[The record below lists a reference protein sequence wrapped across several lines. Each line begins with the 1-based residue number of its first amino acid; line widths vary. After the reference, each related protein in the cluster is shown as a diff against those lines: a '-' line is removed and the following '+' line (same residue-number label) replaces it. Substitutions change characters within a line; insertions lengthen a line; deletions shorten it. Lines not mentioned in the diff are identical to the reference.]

1 MPIATLNFIEHLS
14 APKRAALTVVCAA
27 LFGAS
32 LTTYVMLMPG
42 NPYIMQVVSSSIK
55 VPALLIICPMVALY
69 PTLFLSR
76 LFEKQLGASSLMTA
90 AFSCI
95 VFSAVFL
102 ACCAPVMA
110 LLNTLGNYTLVIL
123 ASYAA
128 FGAAGLAGT
137 IAFYYK
143 LRRDAVRGL
152 APRSA
157 LKISAIWLVLYGV
170 VCAEVGWSIRPLV
183 GWTGQPFEWYRADS
197 VQLWQQ
203 LFNEVDNLH
212 VGGLAFPTELEEN
225 YRKPTPQAE
234 AKVRIT
240 R

>member
-1 MPIATLNFIEHLS
+1 MPIATVNFIQHLS
-14 APKRAALTVVCAA
+14 APMRAALAIACAA

-42 NPYIMQVVSSSIK
+42 NPYIMQVVSSCIK
-55 VPALLIICPMVALY
+55 VPALLIICPLVALY
-69 PTLFLSR
+69 PTLLLSR
-76 LFEKQLGASSLMTA
+76 LFEKHLGASSMMTA

-110 LLNTLGNYTLVIL
+110 LLNSLGNYTLVIL

-128 FGAAGLAGT
+128 FGAAGVVGT

-143 LRRDAVRGL
+143 LRRDGARGC

-157 LKISAIWLVLYGV
+157 FRISAIWLVLYGL

-197 VQLWQQ
+197 TQLWQQ
-203 LFNEVDNLH
+203 LFNEIDNLH
-212 VGGLAFPTELEEN
+212 VGGLAFPTELEEG
-225 YRKPTPQAE
+225 YKAPKPQAQ
-234 AKVRIT
+234 AK
-240 R
+240 